1 MGAMSMG
8 LLLSVATIVRWFIIL
23 PPGPS
28 PGPLDFP
35 RAAPATWTHPV
46 SRTRALEF
54 DSTVARGVP
63 GRDIPRRP
71 ACRRGVHPF
80 RGPTMEDAPMTR
92 TRILL
97 ATVLAAIGTAVTSA
111 SPPDTRISGGGTATF
126 DSAEGGTIFSVQ
138 ARIDADGTAR
148 GHFMCAIPGV
158 VVIIGDDLTEA
169 TINDDGSITLAGF
182 GHGYDAAVGV
192 YTDLP
197 FEVRLW
203 PGGPGVGRF
212 IYDDPVA
219 GTPAVDTDTEGDH
232 ETVAT
237 GHIMF

>member
-1 MGAMSMG
+1 
-8 LLLSVATIVRWFIIL
+8 
-23 PPGPS
+23 
-28 PGPLDFP
+28 
-35 RAAPATWTHPV
+35 
-46 SRTRALEF
+46 
-54 DSTVARGVP
+54 
-63 GRDIPRRP
+63 
-71 ACRRGVHPF
+71 
-80 RGPTMEDAPMTR
+80 MTR
-92 TRILL
+92 TWSFL
-97 ATVLAAIGTAVTSA
+97 AVAVLAAAGTAVSPPPLPTSA
-111 SPPDTRISGGGTATF
+111 SAGAGPRPST
-126 DSAEGGTIFSVQ
+126 SAEGGTIFSVQ

-237 GHIMF
+237 GHIMFR